1 MTSQMMSRIEY
12 LMPTDNILVLVLHSN
27 FM

>member
-12 LMPTDNILVLVLHSN
+12 LMVLVLHSN